1 MAVIPVV
8 CDEHTHE
15 ETSVY
20 DSDKK
25 MLDKMD
31 CNVLATICKVDYF
44 RNKVRIS
51 SLGPCKIIK
60 AYSHNIYDLSNLIT
74 LGFK

>member
-1 MAVIPVV
+1 MIFTATCDCLLAVIPVV

-15 ETSVY
+15 ETSMHV
-20 DSDKK
+20 SDKK

-31 CNVLATICKVDYF
+31 YNVFATTFKVEHF

-51 SLGPCKIIK
+51 S
-60 AYSHNIYDLSNLIT
+60 
-74 LGFK
+74 